1 VVVPRQA
8 RSSGGAPRRLRA
20 DALRNRERLLAAA
33 RDLFVEQGPDAPLEE
48 VARRAGVGIATLY
61 RRFPDRGALMREVA
75 LDVLTRVTR
84 EARAALAEEPD
95 AFRALGRYLHRALDL
110 RIAAVMPVLA
120 DRLTIEGDEELR
132 RARDELAGLYGAMV
146 GEAQRRG
153 LLRADVGFGDIG
165 LLVIRLARPV
175 PGLLPRPM
183 DDTLAHRHLD
193 LLLDGLR
200 ASSRAGA
207 EAPLPGR
214 ALTLEDLRNQTDVGQ
229 PRRGAGR
236 PAERG

>member
-1 VVVPRQA
+1 MVVPRQA
-8 RSSGGAPRRLRA
+8 SSGGGAPRRLRA
-20 DALRNRERLLAAA
+20 DARRNRERLLAAA
-33 RDLFVEQGPDAPLEE
+33 RDLFVEQGADVPLEE

-61 RRFPDRGALMREVA
+61 RRFPDRAALTRAVA
-75 LDVLTRVTR
+75 LDVLARVTR

-95 AFRALGRYLHRALDL
+95 AFRALRRYLHRALDL
-110 RIAAVMPVLA
+110 RIAAVMPLLE
-120 DRLTIEGDEELR
+120 DRLAIEEDAELR
-132 RARDELAGLYGAMV
+132 GARDELGGLYGHMV

-153 LLRADVGFGDIG
+153 LLRADVGLGDIG
-165 LLVIRLARPV
+165 LLVIRLARPL
-175 PGLLPRPM
+175 PGLLPRSM

-214 ALTLEDLRNQTDVGQ
+214 ALTLEDLRNRPDVGR
-229 PRRGAGR
+229 PRRGGGR
-236 PAERG
+236 PAPRG

>member
-8 RSSGGAPRRLRA
+8 SSGGGAPRRLRA
-20 DALRNRERLLAAA
+20 DARRNRERLLAAA
-33 RDLFVEQGPDAPLEE
+33 RDLFVEQGADVPLEE

-61 RRFPDRGALMREVA
+61 RRFPDRAALTRAVA
-75 LDVLTRVTR
+75 LDVLARVTR

-95 AFRALGRYLHRALDL
+95 AFRALRRYLHRALDL
-110 RIAAVMPVLA
+110 RIAAVMPLLE
-120 DRLTIEGDEELR
+120 DRLAIEEDAELR
-132 RARDELAGLYGAMV
+132 GARDELGGLYGHMV

-153 LLRADVGFGDIG
+153 LLRADVGLGDIG
-165 LLVIRLARPV
+165 LLVIRLARPL
-175 PGLLPRPM
+175 PGLLPRSM

-214 ALTLEDLRNQTDVGQ
+214 ALTLEDLRNR
-229 PRRGAGR
+229 PGAGR
-236 PAERG
+236 PRRGGGRPAPRG